1 MSFALTD
8 NSLVGPV
15 AETLAREVNGMPAKE
30 AARLL
35 GTSLPTITRIRRGE
49 MPSAGVLL
57 AAIKFFGV
65 RILEPVIGK
74 FDDASLVRRLDA
86 IEGLL
91 KEVRHDR
98 SQPAASS
105 SSAHRDVGAA
115 GRAGDR
121 DRGRA
126 LELVRPDWEA
136 LHQESAPAALAL
148 VQVRRPLDGLTR
160 AEGAQLS
167 KHLTSNVYSLDAA
180 RAYKAAHPD
189 VGIAYK
195 PPGMDWLVDPS
206 DSNRLWVDHGGLR
219 PLTAFPFP
227 EHVDP
232 LRKGF
237 EEAARSVD
245 PILIEHTGYLRG
257 EHIHATV
264 LRFGGI
270 ANDGTELC
278 LAAHARSA

>member
-65 RILEPVIGK
+65 RILEPVVGK

-91 KEVRHDR
+91 KEVRHARVQSAPSSLPGRHLDAHGGDGADAQGLAR
-98 SQPAASS
+98 PEAVPVGTEGPAAS
-105 SSAHRDVGAA
+105 
-115 GRAGDR
+115 
-121 DRGRA
+121 
-126 LELVRPDWEA
+126 
-136 LHQESAPAALAL
+136 LAL
-148 VQVRRPLDGLTR
+148 VQVRRSLDGISGAASAPLRRFLTE
-160 AEGAQLS
+160 A
-167 KHLTSNVYSLDAA
+167 NVYSLDAV
-180 RAYKAAHPD
+180 RAYKAQHHN

-195 PPGMDWLVDPS
+195 PPGLDWMVDPA
-206 DSNRLWVDHGGLR
+206 DDNRLWADHAGPR
-219 PLTAFPFP
+219 PLTAFPFR
-227 EHVDP
+227 EHVAP
-232 LRKGF
+232 LRRGF

-245 PILIEHTGYLRG
+245 PILIEHSGFMAG

-264 LRFGGI
+264 LRLGRI

-278 LAAHARSA
+278 LAAHERVA